1 LGAVNVKDV
10 VKEPEHDNPPGAHE
24 LVVLAKQTE
33 FDSPFGLEQEP
44 EMAVA
49 GNGLEPCE
57 LFAIS
62 MNKL

>member
-10 VKEPEHDNPPGAHE
+10 VKEPEHDPSEVHD
-24 LVVLAKQTE
+24 LVVLARQTE

-62 MNKL
+62 MYKL